1 LACCHKQRIWECCQT
16 NLDLW
21 PMLIFIEHFLSKRQ
35 FAGII
40 RLNTVVILMK
50 KIRFYSAGFCICI
63 ENKRLP
69 PVPHEYVQW
78 WNEFLGFFF
87 PCYWYVSVHVYTC
100 LGFLFVLSV
109 CKVTCFFPPHFWTQ
123 TSKSCISQN
132 SYNIL

>member
-1 LACCHKQRIWECCQT
+1 
-16 NLDLW
+16 
-21 PMLIFIEHFLSKRQ
+21 MLIFIEHFLSKRQ

-78 WNEFLGFFF
+78 
-87 PCYWYVSVHVYTC
+87 
-100 LGFLFVLSV
+100 
-109 CKVTCFFPPHFWTQ
+109 
-123 TSKSCISQN
+123 
-132 SYNIL
+132 